1 MAASSSPIAR
11 WPDRVTNI
19 SPSGHQSGI
28 EAPDGCL
35 HSGDM
40 HTVTAVLLLTA
51 RFYSLPDVPA
61 TDRRAAA
68 EVAANILHEAGID
81 LRWSDCND
89 RHAPRGRAT
98 VPACPTPPGPDEV
111 IVRFVTAGS
120 PNVSGTPVGE
130 SLGDA
135 FVDTAAASGS
145 LATVYVD
152 RVAMMSRASG
162 VDAGTLLGRVAA
174 HEIGHL
180 LLGTTSH
187 GSTGLM
193 RAAWS
198 TTMLQR
204 RIANDWRFSRLD
216 AAAAR
221 EGALRRASTVQAR
234 AGDQTPVIVPC
245 VESTALAPAM
255 CPSCPVCA
263 TLVPADLVSFLPAD
277 RVSFH
282 LLVEPGF

>member
-1 MAASSSPIAR
+1 
-11 WPDRVTNI
+11 
-19 SPSGHQSGI
+19 
-28 EAPDGCL
+28 
-35 HSGDM
+35 M

-51 RFYSLPDVPA
+51 RFYTVPTVPA
-61 TDRRAAA
+61 SDRRAAA
-68 EVAANILHEAGID
+68 VVAANILHQAGID
-81 LRWSDCND
+81 LAWTDCND
-89 RHAPRGRAT
+89 RPAPHGRPT
-98 VPACPTPPGPDEV
+98 PACPTPPGPDEV
-111 IVRFVTAGS
+111 IVRFVTAGT
-120 PNVSGTPVGE
+120 PNISGTPVGE

-152 RVAMMSRASG
+152 RVAIMSRASG
-162 VDAGTLLGRVAA
+162 VDAATLLGRVAA

-193 RAAWS
+193 RAEWS
-198 TTMLQR
+198 TTLLQR

-221 EGALRRASTVQAR
+221 EGVLRRASGIDAR
-234 AGDQTPVIVPC
+234 AGDQALVTVPC
-245 VESTALAPAM
+245 VEPTALAPAT

-263 TLVPADLVSFLPAD
+263 TIAPANLASYLPAD
-277 RVSFH
+277 RVPFH
-282 LLVEPGF
+282 LIVEPGF